1 MNSSLISIG
10 KVTLFFLIAI
20 SVSPLVRQAN
30 RWNDCVDLVAEAKD
44 SFDGIGTARTN
55 ALGVVA
61 CNDGMG
67 TED

>member
-1 MNSSLISIG
+1 MNSSLIPMS

-30 RWNDCVDLVAEAKD
+30 HWNDCVDLVAEAKD
-44 SFDGIGTARTN
+44 SFDDIGTAGAN